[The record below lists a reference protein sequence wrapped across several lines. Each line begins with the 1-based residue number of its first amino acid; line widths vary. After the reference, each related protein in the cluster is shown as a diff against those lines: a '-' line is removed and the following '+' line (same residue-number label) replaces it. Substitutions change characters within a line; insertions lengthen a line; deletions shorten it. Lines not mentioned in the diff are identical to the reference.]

1 MIYQWE
7 EFHLGT
13 NNMFSKI
20 KIYLIIFAVVGA
32 GAFGLWK
39 YYEYTQNQIRI
50 YAENAAVAKQAAAVT
65 QAALDKTNAD
75 LIEVRNQFNEVNNK
89 FNQASQRVDNL
100 ERKLA
105 ESDINYLASKR
116 PGLVE
121 NVVDNATANVLRCLE
136 IVSGSPLTEDEIN
149 ATKPSKINSECPDLA
164 NPNYRP

>member
-1 MIYQWE
+1 
-7 EFHLGT
+7 
-13 NNMFSKI
+13 MFAKI
-20 KIYLIIFAVVGA
+20 KIYLIIFAIVGA
-32 GAFGLWK
+32 SAFGLWK

-50 YAENAAVAKQAAAVT
+50 YAENAAVAKQAAAAT

-105 ESDINYLASKR
+105 ESDINYLASRR

-121 NVVDNATANVLRCLE
+121 KVVDNATANVLRCLE
-136 IVSGSPLTEDEIN
+136 IASGAPLTEDEIN
-149 ATKPSKINSECPDLA
+149 ATKPSKINRECPDLA

>member
-1 MIYQWE
+1 M
-7 EFHLGT
+7 LA
-13 NNMFSKI
+13 KI
-20 KIYLIIFAVVGA
+20 KIYVIVGAVVAA

-50 YAENAAVAKQAAAVT
+50 FAENAAVAKQAQAQT
-65 QAALDKTNAD
+65 QSALEQTQRD
-75 LIEVRNQFNEVNNK
+75 LVEVRNQFTIVNTK

-100 ERKLA
+100 ERKLS
-105 ESDINYLASKR
+105 ENDINYLASRR

-121 NVVDNATANVLRCLE
+121 NVVDKATVNVLRCLE

-149 ATKPSKINSECPDLA
+149 ATKPSKINSECPDIA

>member
-1 MIYQWE
+1 
-7 EFHLGT
+7 
-13 NNMFSKI
+13 MFSKI
-20 KIYLIIFAVVGA
+20 KIYLIIFAIVGA

-50 YAENAAVAKQAAAVT
+50 YAENAAVAKQAAAAT

-75 LIEVRNQFNEVNNK
+75 LIEVRNQFNEVNRK
-89 FNQASQRVDNL
+89 FSQASERVDNL

-105 ESDINYLASKR
+105 ESDINYLASRR

-121 NVVDNATANVLRCLE
+121 NVVDKATANVLRCLE
-136 IVSGSPLTEDEIN
+136 IVSGAPLTEDEIN
-149 ATKPSKINSECPDLA
+149 ATKPSKINSECPDIA

>member
-1 MIYQWE
+1 
-7 EFHLGT
+7 
-13 NNMFSKI
+13 MFSKI

-50 YAENAAVAKQAAAVT
+50 YAENAAVAKQTAAET

-75 LIEVRNQFNEVNNK
+75 LIEVRKQFTEVNNK

-105 ESDINYLASKR
+105 ESDINYLASRR

-121 NVVDNATANVLRCLE
+121 NVVDKATVNVLRCLE
-136 IVSGSPLTEDEIN
+136 IASGSPLTEDEIN

>member
-1 MIYQWE
+1 M
-7 EFHLGT
+7 LA
-13 NNMFSKI
+13 KI
-20 KIYLIIFAVVGA
+20 KIYVLVGAVVAA

-50 YAENAAVAKQAAAVT
+50 FAENAAVAKQAQAQT
-65 QAALDKTNAD
+65 QSALEQTQRD
-75 LIEVRNQFNEVNNK
+75 LVEVRNQFTIVNTK

-100 ERKLA
+100 ERKLS
-105 ESDINYLASKR
+105 ENDINYLASRR

-121 NVVDNATANVLRCLE
+121 NVVDKATVNVLRCLE

-149 ATKPSKINSECPDLA
+149 ATKPSKINSECPDIA